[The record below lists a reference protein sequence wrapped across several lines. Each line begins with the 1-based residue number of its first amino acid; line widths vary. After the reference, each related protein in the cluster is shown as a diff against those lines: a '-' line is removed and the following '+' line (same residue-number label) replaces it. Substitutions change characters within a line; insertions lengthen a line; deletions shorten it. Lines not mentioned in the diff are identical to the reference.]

1 MYEIR
6 ETDYPM
12 MPRERLRALG
22 EKYLSDQELLAILLR
37 TGTSKISVLDLSGQ
51 ILKHFETLENFRRS
65 SVEELMKIP
74 GIGTTKAVEIRA
86 MIELGKRIQTT
97 ERKRYGQVKGSQQF
111 ASVLMDEMSD
121 FDQEHL
127 VAVYLD
133 GKNKIIKKRTIFVGT
148 VNSASA
154 NPREILHFAL
164 KTLAAGLLI
173 AHNHPSGDPQPS
185 DADMIF
191 TERMENAC
199 DNVGINFIDH
209 IVIGHSRYFSF
220 QENGLMLSPFDF
232 IEAKAQQNK

>member
-37 TGTSKISVLDLSGQ
+37 TGTSKLSVLELSSM

-65 SVEELMKIP
+65 SVEELMKLP
-74 GIGTTKAVEIRA
+74 GIGVTKAVEIRA

-97 ERKRYGQVKGSQQF
+97 ERKRYGQVRGSHQF
-111 ASVLMDEMSD
+111 AKTLMAEMAD
-121 FDQEHL
+121 LDQEHL

-154 NPREILHFAL
+154 NPREILHFAV
-164 KTLAAGLLI
+164 KTLAAGLVI
-173 AHNHPSGDPQPS
+173 VHNHPSGDPKPS
-185 DADMIF
+185 DADLIF
-191 TERMENAC
+191 TERMESAC
-199 DNVGINFIDH
+199 DHLGLTFIDH
-209 IVIGHSRYFSF
+209 IVIGQNRYFSF
-220 QENGLMLSPFDF
+220 QENGLML
-232 IEAKAQQNK
+232 AV